1 MSSWPALFAAAL
13 ATWLVLKGPASTK
26 PAWVR
31 RICRVAIAFFLYSGF
46 LYLLKWNPFWKL
58 LSVDVENR
66 NKLEGFLILLS
77 TLSWLVA
84 TLRALLLGSRFPAHN
99 ADPPERENHI
109 PRKGKALAF
118 RQKGGDIPLLF
129 HAQVTQRSAGSVDH
143 AIALDRTS
151 SLYFLLTL

>member
-13 ATWLVLKGPASTK
+13 ATWRVLKGPASTK

-77 TLSWLVA
+77 TLIWFFA
-84 TLRALLLGSRFPAHN
+84 TLRALLLGSRFPALN
-99 ADPPERENHI
+99 ADPRERDNHI
-109 PRKGKALAF
+109 PRKEKLWPF
-118 RQKGGDIPLLF
+118 VKK
-129 HAQVTQRSAGSVDH
+129 V
-143 AIALDRTS
+143 AIYH
-151 SLYFLLTL
+151 YFFTRK

>member
-13 ATWLVLKGPASTK
+13 ASWLVLKVPASTK

-77 TLSWLVA
+77 TLIWLVA
-84 TLRALLLGSRFPAHN
+84 TLRALLLDSRFPALN
-99 ADPPERENHI
+99 ADPREREDHI
-109 PRKGKALAF
+109 PRREGLWPFVKK
-118 RQKGGDIPLLF
+118 
-129 HAQVTQRSAGSVDH
+129 V
-143 AIALDRTS
+143 AIYH
-151 SLYFLLTL
+151 YFLTRK